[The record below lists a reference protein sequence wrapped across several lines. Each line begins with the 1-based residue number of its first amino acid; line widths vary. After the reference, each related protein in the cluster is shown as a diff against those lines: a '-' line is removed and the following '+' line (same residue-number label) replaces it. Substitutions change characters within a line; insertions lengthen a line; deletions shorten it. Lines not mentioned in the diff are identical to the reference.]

1 MRRIGP
7 KLFIVGG
14 LGVVGLLVLVFAFVG
29 NHSVRGYLDDNYQR
43 VSSNGSSA
51 VYTSDQ
57 KPKAVYQ
64 DIRSAVTPAD
74 VQTDPEGYFL
84 RYSDDIVGITA
95 SGTGSRIYLDDE
107 RRGYAHWFPFV
118 AGVWGTGG
126 GLGEGVRGGGPGVG
140 K

>member
-1 MRRIGP
+1 MRLRP
-7 KLFIVGG
+7 KLLIAGG
-14 LGVVGLLVLVFAFVG
+14 LGAVGLIVLLFALLGG
-29 NHSVRGYLDDNYQR
+29 NSIRGYLDDNYHR
-43 VSSNGSSA
+43 ASSNGSSI

-57 KPKAVYQ
+57 KPKAVYESV
-64 DIRSAVTPAD
+64 RSAVTPAD

-95 SGTGSRIYLDDE
+95 SGSGSRIYLDDE
-107 RRGYAHWFPFV
+107 RHGYAHWFPFV

-126 GLGEGVRGGGPGVG
+126 GLGEGVRGGGPGGG

>member
-1 MRRIGP
+1 MRLRT
-7 KLFIVGG
+7 KLLIAGG
-14 LGVVGLLVLVFAFVG
+14 LGGVGLIVLLFALLG
-29 NHSVRGYLDDNYQR
+29 GGSIRGYLDDNYQR
-43 VSSNGSSA
+43 VSSEGSSV

-57 KPKAVYQ
+57 KPKAVYESV
-64 DIRSAVTPAD
+64 RSAVEPAD

-95 SGTGSRIYLDDE
+95 SDGGSRIYLDDE
-107 RRGYAHWFPFV
+107 RHGYAHWFPFV

-126 GLGEGVRGGGPGVG
+126 GLGEGVRGGGPGAG

>member
-1 MRRIGP
+1 MRP
-7 KLFIVGG
+7 KLLIAGG
-14 LGVVGLLVLVFAFVG
+14 LGLVGLVVLLFALIGG
-29 NHSVRGYLDDNYQR
+29 NSVRGYLDDNFKR
-43 VSSNGSSA
+43 VSSDGSSI

-57 KPKAVYQ
+57 KPKAVYES
-64 DIRSAVTPAD
+64 IRGAVTPAD

-107 RRGYAHWFPFV
+107 RHGYVHWFPFV

-126 GLGEGVRGGGPGVG
+126 GLGEGVRGGGPGGG

>member
-1 MRRIGP
+1 MRP
-7 KLFIVGG
+7 KLLIAGG
-14 LGVVGLLVLVFAFVG
+14 LGVVGLVVLLFALFG
-29 NHSVRGYLDDNYQR
+29 GSSIRGYLDDNFKR
-43 VSSNGSSA
+43 ASSDGSSI

-57 KPKAVYQ
+57 KPKAVYES
-64 DIRSAVTPAD
+64 IRGAVTPAD

-107 RRGYAHWFPFV
+107 RHGYAHWFPFV

-126 GLGEGVRGGGPGVG
+126 GLGEGIRGGGPGAG

>member
-1 MRRIGP
+1 MSLRP
-7 KLFIVGG
+7 KLLIAGG
-14 LGVVGLLVLVFAFVG
+14 IGAVGLIVLLFAVLG
-29 NHSVRGYLDDNYQR
+29 GHGIRSHLDDNYHR
-43 VSSNGSSA
+43 TSSNGSSI

-57 KPKAVYQ
+57 KPKAVYES
-64 DIRSAVTPAD
+64 IRSSVTPAD
-74 VQTDPEGYFL
+74 VQVDPEGYFL

-107 RRGYAHWFPFV
+107 RHGYAHWFPFV

-126 GLGEGVRGGGPGVG
+126 GLGEGVRGGGPGSG

>member
-1 MRRIGP
+1 MRP
-7 KLFIVGG
+7 KLLIAGG
-14 LGVVGLLVLVFAFVG
+14 LGVVGLVVLLFALIGG
-29 NHSVRGYLDDNYQR
+29 NSIRGHLDDNYRR
-43 VSSNGSSA
+43 VSSDGSSI

-57 KPKAVYQ
+57 KPKAVYES
-64 DIRSAVTPAD
+64 IRGAVTPAD

-95 SGTGSRIYLDDE
+95 DGTGSRIYLDDE
-107 RRGYAHWFPFV
+107 RHGYAHWFPFV

-126 GLGEGVRGGGPGVG
+126 GLGEGVRGGGPGAG

>member
-1 MRRIGP
+1 MRLRT
-7 KLFIVGG
+7 KLFIAGG
-14 LGVVGLLVLVFAFVG
+14 LGAVGLAVLLFALLGG
-29 NHSVRGYLDDNYQR
+29 NSIRGYLDDNYRR
-43 VSSNGSSA
+43 VSSDGNSI

-57 KPKAVYQ
+57 KPKAVYESV
-64 DIRSAVTPAD
+64 RSAVTPAD

-95 SGTGSRIYLDDE
+95 SDDGSRIYLDDE
-107 RRGYAHWFPFV
+107 RHGYAHWFPFV

-126 GLGEGVRGGGPGVG
+126 GLGEGIRGGGPGGG

>member
-1 MRRIGP
+1 MRP
-7 KLFIVGG
+7 KLLIAGG
-14 LGVVGLLVLVFAFVG
+14 LGVIGLVVLLFALLGG
-29 NHSVRGYLDDNYQR
+29 NSIRGYLDDNYRR
-43 VSSNGSSA
+43 VSSDGSSI

-57 KPKAVYQ
+57 KPKAGYES
-64 DIRSAVTPAD
+64 IRGAVTPAD

-107 RRGYAHWFPFV
+107 RHGYAHWFPFV

-126 GLGEGVRGGGPGVG
+126 GLGEGVRGGGPGAG

>member
-1 MRRIGP
+1 MSLRP
-7 KLFIVGG
+7 KLLIAGG
-14 LGVVGLLVLVFAFVG
+14 LGAVGLIVLLFAVLGG
-29 NHSVRGYLDDNYQR
+29 NGIRSHLDDNYHR
-43 VSSNGSSA
+43 TSSNGSSI

-57 KPKAVYQ
+57 KPKAVYES
-64 DIRSAVTPAD
+64 IRSSVTPAD
-74 VQTDPEGYFL
+74 VQVDPEGYFL

-107 RRGYAHWFPFV
+107 RHGYAHWFPFV

-126 GLGEGVRGGGPGVG
+126 GLGEGVRGGGPGAG